1 MFSKQISTN
10 IFKSIIN
17 LFIFY
22 CNMGKLYIFITAV
35 LLGSSSF
42 IFSQEQ
48 LLYGV
53 EHENKN
59 YVYGDIGFGI
69 VNLAGSL
76 RLNYERQIF
85 KKKSIILTGRVGIGY
100 WMDWTSFGVETPLSI
115 QAIFFKSASH
125 LELGI
130 GARWY
135 SDLAE
140 KESGTN
146 ALFNFGY
153 RYQKPGKKLLF
164 RINAEYFG
172 SYLIPL
178 ISLGASF

>member
-1 MFSKQISTN
+1 MFSKQISIN

-35 LLGSSSF
+35 LLGTSSF

-48 LLYGV
+48 SLYDM

-59 YVYGDIGFGI
+59 YIYGDIGFGI

-76 RLNYERQIF
+76 RLNYERQVF
-85 KKKSIILTGRVGIGY
+85 KKNSINVTGRVGIGY
-100 WMDWTSFGVETPLSI
+100 WIDWTSSGVETPISI

-135 SDLAE
+135 TDLVE
-140 KESGTN
+140 KESGTD

-153 RYQKPGKKLLF
+153 RYQKQGKKLLF

-172 SYLIPL
+172 SYLIPS
-178 ISLGASF
+178 ISLGARF